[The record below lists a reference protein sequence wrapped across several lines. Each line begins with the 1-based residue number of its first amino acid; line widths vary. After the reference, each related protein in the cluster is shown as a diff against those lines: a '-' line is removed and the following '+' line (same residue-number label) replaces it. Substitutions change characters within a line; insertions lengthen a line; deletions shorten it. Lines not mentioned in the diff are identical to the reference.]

1 MPSDRSAG
9 GSRSEDGNS
18 MKFASVRLIT
28 SRLDE
33 LVDFYEFV
41 TGATFERLNPVFAEL
56 VTSGGTLAI
65 GGDATLPLF
74 PGTGLV
80 AASNTSAIIE
90 FQVDDLQAEYE
101 RLKDQ
106 VEVVLEP
113 KMMPWGNITAQFRD
127 PEGNLVALYTPVTDE
142 AKRRFASL

>member
-1 MPSDRSAG
+1 
-9 GSRSEDGNS
+9 

-90 FQVDDLQAEYE
+90 FQVDDVDEERE
-101 RLKDQ
+101 RLGDRDR
-106 VEVVLEP
+106 VLQEP
-113 KMMPWGNITAQFRD
+113 VTLPWGNREMMLAD
-127 PEGNLVALYTPVTDE
+127 PDGNRVNVYAPHTQE
-142 AKRRFASL
+142 AKARFVGR